1 MWVRIGKI
9 SSENLMYFAIVMLII
24 LTCFPITMCFP
35 SSIRYTLQI
44 TAMFVFFIGLILSRN
59 KSALLLFVIIVA
71 VMLIRV
77 FATWKFKKSFVSCAF
92 SVYVSWAFAFYG
104 FGLYKQNNNKKCKK
118 IFFLLFAL
126 TTITAVTTII
136 GLQHH
141 PLVVRELG
149 RETMAY
155 SGISGNDFTLMKW
168 RYRLNNIAGWN
179 QVYGMVYLVPA
190 FIFAYIKSRK
200 KIFIIGSIIVELCII
215 RSQLTFAVLLSIM
228 LIVLSLIKPSL
239 NKNKFFLEIILVMI
253 GIIVVFNIDSIILLM
268 VDITSNRS
276 MTMLSNKLY
285 DLYHLLNGINTG
297 DSLAR
302 TSLYSKSIRLFT
314 EHPLLGQSIHGVN
327 TSEMFS
333 YHSDF
338 FDMLGYYG
346 LFGVILVLIG
356 FRIYYSFIKKT
367 KAPKWFTFIIFL
379 GFLGMYIFNPVWY
392 SPQIFIGVFLM
403 PAILSKLFLE

>member
-1 MWVRIGKI
+1 
-9 SSENLMYFAIVMLII
+9 
-24 LTCFPITMCFP
+24 
-35 SSIRYTLQI
+35 
-44 TAMFVFFIGLILSRN
+44 
-59 KSALLLFVIIVA
+59 
-71 VMLIRV
+71 
-77 FATWKFKKSFVSCAF
+77 
-92 SVYVSWAFAFYG
+92 
-104 FGLYKQNNNKKCKK
+104 
-118 IFFLLFAL
+118 
-126 TTITAVTTII
+126 
-136 GLQHH
+136 
-141 PLVVRELG
+141 
-149 RETMAY
+149 
-155 SGISGNDFTLMKW
+155 
-168 RYRLNNIAGWN
+168 
-179 QVYGMVYLVPA
+179 
-190 FIFAYIKSRK
+190 
-200 KIFIIGSIIVELCII
+200 
-215 RSQLTFAVLLSIM
+215 
-228 LIVLSLIKPSL
+228 
-239 NKNKFFLEIILVMI
+239 MI